1 MSEPVPDPTSPT
13 SSDPLDSQTALGTP
27 DTRDTHHA
35 VTGPSANA
43 VPSPAVAR
51 PRRRR
56 AVRILPAAT
65 LAALVAYAVLVPWWA
80 GTQTA
85 DFARALLPPG
95 PGQWFGTDH
104 SGYDLFVR
112 SAEGLRVSLLVA
124 LVCAVVA
131 TVLGVAVGA
140 VAATAGGRVDRLLM
154 RTTDGVNALP
164 HLLIGV
170 VIVALYPG
178 SLPAI
183 IASIALTHWPQIAR
197 VVRAEMLSVR
207 SSEYVEAAYLW
218 GASRGQVLGRHLLPA
233 ALPQAVVGLVM
244 LVPHAVW
251 HESTLSFLG
260 LGLSP
265 DEASLGT
272 LLEVARGDV
281 FTGAWWTLAA
291 PAGVLVATTLSVAGL
306 TRALDGGRP
315 GRRRG
320 RGPDPLPVTLPPDG
334 DTSPDSVPP
343 LVRVRSL
350 TLRLPT
356 DDGRWVHAAT
366 ELDLDLRAG
375 ELTALVG
382 ESGSGKSTLA
392 SALCGLSPAGTRSSG
407 SVVVDG
413 REMSGADERA
423 WRALRGRTIGLAAQ
437 SGAGTFTPVR
447 RVGPQIAEV
456 VSALGTEETVPEL
469 LERVGLEADAAELF
483 PHELSGGMAVRAV
496 TAAALAGRP
505 RVLLADEPTA
515 GLDPEL
521 AAQVLRLLRRVA
533 DSGTAVLVITHDL
546 QALETTEVAD
556 HMAVMYAGRIV
567 ERGPA
572 RRVLSEPEHPYSRA
586 LMAALP
592 AHGLHPLP
600 GMPPELTDPPADP
613 SLTDRTGATDVV
625 GG

>member
-1 MSEPVPDPTSPT
+1 MTTAP
-13 SSDPLDSQTALGTP
+13 SSKPP
-27 DTRDTHHA
+27 
-35 VTGPSANA
+35 
-43 VPSPAVAR
+43 R
-51 PRRRR
+51 PGRRLPFRL
-56 AVRILPAAT
+56 LPATA

-85 DFARALLPPG
+85 DFSQALLPPG

-140 VAATAGGRVDRLLM
+140 VAATTGGRADRVLM

-178 SLPAI
+178 SLTAI

-218 GASRGQVLGRHLLPA
+218 GSSRRRVLVRHLLPA
-233 ALPQAVVGLVM
+233 ALPQAAVGLVM

-272 LLEVARGDV
+272 LLEIARGDV
-281 FTGAWWTLAA
+281 FTGAWWALAA

-306 TRALDGGRP
+306 TRALDGRP
-315 GRRRG
+315 RSRRG
-320 RGPDPLPVTLPPDG
+320 GRTADPLPGASPGDAGPIDG
-334 DTSPDSVPP
+334 AS

-366 ELDLDLRAG
+366 DVDLDLRAG

-392 SALCGLSPAGTRSSG
+392 SALCGLAPAGTRSSG
-407 SVVVDG
+407 SVLVRG
-413 REMSGADERA
+413 REMLGADEPA

-437 SGAGTFTPVR
+437 SGSATFTPVR
-447 RVGPQIAEV
+447 RVGPQLAEV
-456 VSALGTEETVPEL
+456 VAALGSGESVAAL
-469 LERVGLEADAAELF
+469 LERVGLDADTAELF
-483 PHELSGGMAVRAV
+483 PHELSGGMGVRAA
-496 TAAALAGRP
+496 TAAALAGAP
-505 RVLLADEPTA
+505 RVLVADEPTA
-515 GLDPEL
+515 GLDPDL
-521 AAQVLRLLRRVA
+521 AVQVLGLLRAVA

-546 QALETTEVAD
+546 QALETAD
-556 HMAVMYAGRIV
+556 PADRVAVMYAGRIV
-567 ERGPA
+567 EQGPA
-572 RRVLSEPEHPYSRA
+572 RRVLTAPEHPYSRA
-586 LMAALP
+586 LVAALP

-600 GMPPELTDPPADP
+600 GLPPELTDLPADHAFD
-613 SLTDRTGATDVV
+613 DRRERNDAV

>member
-1 MSEPVPDPTSPT
+1 MSEPTT
-13 SSDPLDSQTALGTP
+13 
-27 DTRDTHHA
+27 
-35 VTGPSANA
+35 
-43 VPSPAVAR
+43 R

-56 AVRILPAAT
+56 TLRPLPVAT
-65 LAALVAYAVLVPWWA
+65 LLVLIGYAVLTPWWA

-85 DFARALLPPG
+85 DFSQALLPPG

-112 SAEGLRVSLLVA
+112 SAEGLRVSILIA

-140 VAATAGGRVDRLLM
+140 VAATVGGRIDRFLM
-154 RTTDGVNALP
+154 RATDGVNALP

-178 SLPAI
+178 SLTAI
-183 IASIALTHWPQIAR
+183 IASISLTHWPQIAR

-218 GASRGQVLGRHLLPA
+218 GASRGQVLYRHLLPA
-233 ALPQAVVGLVM
+233 ALPQAAVGLVM

-306 TRALDGGRP
+306 SNALGGRN
-315 GRRRG
+315 GFLLGRG
-320 RGPDPLPVTLPPDG
+320 RGRDPLAGVVTEGSDRDDEG
-334 DTSPDSVPP
+334 TGATSTAPP

-356 DDGRWVHAAT
+356 EDDRWVHAAT
-366 ELDLDLRAG
+366 GVDLDLRAG

-407 SVVVDG
+407 SVSIDG
-413 REMSGADERA
+413 REMLDADERA
-423 WRALRGRTIGLAAQ
+423 WRGLRGRTIGLAAQ
-437 SGAGTFTPVR
+437 SGAQTFTPVR

-456 VSALGTEETVPEL
+456 IDALGTEVSVPEL
-469 LERVGLEADAAELF
+469 LERVGLEADTADKF

-496 TAAALAGRP
+496 TSAALAGEP
-505 RVLLADEPTA
+505 AVLVADEPTA

-521 AAQVLRLLRRVA
+521 AAQILLLLRRVA
-533 DSGTAVLVITHDL
+533 DAGTAVLVITHDL
-546 QALETTEVAD
+546 QVLETTDVAD
-556 HMAVMYAGRIV
+556 RMAIMYAGRIV
-567 ERGPA
+567 EQGPA
-572 RRVLSEPEHPYSRA
+572 RDVLTAPEHPYGRA

-600 GMPPELTDPPADP
+600 GLPPELTDLPDDHSFA
-613 SLTDRTGATDVV
+613 DRTGGTDVADR
-625 GG
+625 

>member
-1 MSEPVPDPTSPT
+1 MSEPKSATPAPT
-13 SSDPLDSQTALGTP
+13 
-27 DTRDTHHA
+27 
-35 VTGPSANA
+35 
-43 VPSPAVAR
+43 AR

-56 AVRILPAAT
+56 TVRFLPVAT
-65 LAALVAYAVLVPWWA
+65 LAVLVAYAVLVPWWA
-80 GTQTA
+80 GAQTA

-218 GASRGQVLGRHLLPA
+218 GASRGQVLYRHLLPA
-233 ALPQAVVGLVM
+233 ALPQAAVGLVM
-244 LVPHAVW
+244 LIPHAVW

-306 TRALDGGRP
+306 TRALDGGRS

-320 RGPDPLPVTLPPDG
+320 RGPDPLSVTVPPDEPA
-334 DTSPDSVPP
+334 DTVPA

-356 DDGRWVHAAT
+356 GDGRWVHAAT

-382 ESGSGKSTLA
+382 ESGSGKSTLV

-407 SVVVDG
+407 SVLVDG
-413 REMSGADERA
+413 REVLGADERA

-456 VSALGTEETVPEL
+456 VSALGTEESVPDL
-469 LERVGLEADAAELF
+469 LERVDLEADAAELF

-521 AAQVLRLLRRVA
+521 AAQVLHLLRRVA

-546 QALETTEVAD
+546 QTLETTEVAD
-556 HMAVMYAGRIV
+556 HVAVMYAGRIV

-572 RRVLSEPEHPYSRA
+572 RRVLSEPGHPYSMA

-600 GMPPELTDPPADP
+600 GLPPELTDPPADP
-613 SLTDRTGATDVV
+613 SLTDRTGETDVV

>member
-1 MSEPVPDPTSPT
+1 MSEPTT
-13 SSDPLDSQTALGTP
+13 
-27 DTRDTHHA
+27 
-35 VTGPSANA
+35 
-43 VPSPAVAR
+43 R

-56 AVRILPAAT
+56 ALRPLPVAT
-65 LAALVAYAVLVPWWA
+65 LLVLIGYAVLAPWWA

-85 DFARALLPPG
+85 DFSQALLPPG

-112 SAEGLRVSLLVA
+112 SAEGLRVSILIA

-140 VAATAGGRVDRLLM
+140 VAATVGGRIDRFLM
-154 RTTDGVNALP
+154 RATDGVNALP

-178 SLPAI
+178 SLTAI
-183 IASIALTHWPQIAR
+183 IASISLTHWPQIAR

-218 GASRGQVLGRHLLPA
+218 GASRGQVLYRHLLPA
-233 ALPQAVVGLVM
+233 ALPQAAVGLVM

-306 TRALDGGRP
+306 SNALGGRN
-315 GRRRG
+315 GFLLGRG
-320 RGPDPLPVTLPPDG
+320 RGRDPLAGIVTEGSDRNDE
-334 DTSPDSVPP
+334 DTGATSTTPP

-356 DDGRWVHAAT
+356 EDGRRVHAAT
-366 ELDLDLRAG
+366 GIDLDLRAG

-407 SVVVDG
+407 SVSIDG
-413 REMSGADERA
+413 REMLDADERA
-423 WRALRGRTIGLAAQ
+423 WRGLRGRTIGLAAQ
-437 SGAGTFTPVR
+437 SGAQTFTPVR

-456 VSALGTEETVPEL
+456 IDALGTGVSVPEL
-469 LERVGLEADAAELF
+469 LERVGLAADTADKF

-496 TAAALAGRP
+496 TAAALAGEP
-505 RVLLADEPTA
+505 DVLVADEPTA

-521 AAQVLRLLRRVA
+521 AAQILLLLRRVA
-533 DSGTAVLVITHDL
+533 DAGTAVLVITHDL
-546 QALETTEVAD
+546 QVLETTDVAD
-556 HMAVMYAGRIV
+556 RMAIMYAGRIV
-567 ERGPA
+567 EQGPA
-572 RRVLSEPEHPYSRA
+572 RDVLTAPEHPYGRA

-600 GMPPELTDPPADP
+600 GLPPELTDLPDDHSFA
-613 SLTDRTGATDVV
+613 DRTGGTDVADR
-625 GG
+625 

>member
-1 MSEPVPDPTSPT
+1 MSEPDPGMSA
-13 SSDPLDSQTALGTP
+13 TAT
-27 DTRDTHHA
+27 
-35 VTGPSANA
+35 
-43 VPSPAVAR
+43 R
-51 PRRRR
+51 PRRRPT
-56 AVRILPAAT
+56 VRFLPAAT
-65 LAALVAYAVLVPWWA
+65 LTALVGYAVLVPWWA

-85 DFARALLPPG
+85 DFAQALLPPG

-207 SSEYVEAAYLW
+207 SSDYVETAYLW
-218 GASRGQVLGRHLLPA
+218 GASRGQVLYRHLLPA
-233 ALPQAVVGLVM
+233 ALPQATVGLVM

-306 TRALDGGRP
+306 SRALDGGRP

-320 RGPDPLPVTLPPDG
+320 RGSVPPQVTVPPDG
-334 DTSPDSVPP
+334 GGPDDGDPGGTAPP

-366 ELDLDLRAG
+366 EVDLDLRAG

-392 SALCGLSPAGTRSSG
+392 STLCGLSPAGTRASG
-407 SVVVDG
+407 SVLIDG
-413 REMSGADERA
+413 REMLGADEPA
-423 WRALRGRTIGLAAQ
+423 WRALRGRTIGWAAQ

-456 VSALGTEETVPEL
+456 ISALGTEESVPGL
-469 LERVGLEADAAELF
+469 LERVGLEADAAELL

-521 AAQVLRLLRRVA
+521 AAQVLHLLRRVA

-556 HMAVMYAGRIV
+556 HVAVMYAGRIV
-567 ERGPA
+567 EQGPA
-572 RRVLSEPEHPYSRA
+572 LRVLSEPEHPYGRA

-600 GMPPELTDPPADP
+600 GLPPELTDLPADH
-613 SLTDRTGATDVV
+613 TFADRTGETDVV

>member
-1 MSEPVPDPTSPT
+1 MSEPTT
-13 SSDPLDSQTALGTP
+13 
-27 DTRDTHHA
+27 
-35 VTGPSANA
+35 
-43 VPSPAVAR
+43 R

-56 AVRILPAAT
+56 ALRPLPVAT
-65 LAALVAYAVLVPWWA
+65 LLVLIGYAVLTPWWA

-85 DFARALLPPG
+85 DFSQALLPPG

-112 SAEGLRVSLLVA
+112 SAEGLRVSLLIA

-140 VAATAGGRVDRLLM
+140 VAATVGGRIDRFLM
-154 RTTDGVNALP
+154 RATDGVNALP

-178 SLPAI
+178 SLTAI
-183 IASIALTHWPQIAR
+183 IASISLTHWPQIAR

-218 GASRGQVLGRHLLPA
+218 GASRGQVLYRHLLPA
-233 ALPQAVVGLVM
+233 ALPQAAVGLVM

-306 TRALDGGRP
+306 SNALGGRSRSAL
-315 GRRRG
+315 GRG
-320 RGPDPLPVTLPPDG
+320 RGRDPLAGIVTAGSDRDG
-334 DTSPDSVPP
+334 EGTGATSTAPP

-356 DDGRWVHAAT
+356 EDDRWVHAAT
-366 ELDLDLRAG
+366 GVDLDLRAG

-407 SVVVDG
+407 SVSIDG
-413 REMSGADERA
+413 REMLDADERA
-423 WRALRGRTIGLAAQ
+423 WRGLRGRTIGLAAQ
-437 SGAGTFTPVR
+437 SGAETFTPVR

-456 VSALGTEETVPEL
+456 IDALGTEVSVPEL
-469 LERVGLEADAAELF
+469 LERVGLAADTADKF

-496 TAAALAGRP
+496 TAAALAGEP
-505 RVLLADEPTA
+505 AVLVADEPTA

-521 AAQVLRLLRRVA
+521 AAQILLLLRRVA
-533 DSGTAVLVITHDL
+533 DAGTAVLVITHDL
-546 QALETTEVAD
+546 QVLETTDVAD
-556 HMAVMYAGRIV
+556 RMAIMYAGRIV
-567 ERGPA
+567 EQGPA
-572 RRVLSEPEHPYSRA
+572 RDVLTAPEHPYGRA

-592 AHGLHPLP
+592 AHGLRPLP
-600 GMPPELTDPPADP
+600 GLPPELTDLPDDHSFA
-613 SLTDRTGATDVV
+613 DRTGGTDVADR
-625 GG
+625 